1 MEQNVLF
8 AISLT
13 VFAGLATGIG
23 GLIALFA
30 TRTNKRFL
38 SFSLGL

>member
-8 AISLT
+8 AFLLT
-13 VFAGLATGIG
+13 LLAGLATGIG

-30 TRTNKRFL
+30 KRTNK
-38 SFSLGL
+38 SFYLFR